1 MQSVM
6 NDDTYSFVRDTLLGN
21 FLKLA
26 KVNVLTG
33 EHEFLKY
40 DTVMQEEGYETISDI
55 YTYIRK
61 QVNDKL
67 ILSEY
72 ALDYLK
78 YSDPEYVKKRIFET
92 GDKRIIQSYKRKTH
106 DGYIWVTFGIVV
118 PNDISM
124 ENPWALFYWQ
134 KADTNT
140 TTMVDALSTLST
152 IYYKILKINLT
163 TDAFRIIKIDH
174 MERDGV
180 INRIEKIT
188 DWWQQFMEE
197 GRVFQED
204 IVVYQEFTNIERLRE
219 LFRENSSRT
228 QSCRYRRK
236 IGDHWRW
243 VQMDLIPSIEYK
255 DDDQILILYV
265 RDVHDEYMK
274 EKRNREALLEE
285 YQRDALTRLYNRH
298 KYNEDIE
305 KMSKSDISHLTACYI
320 DVNGLHELNNK
331 LGHEKGDDLLCSVAD
346 ALKKYFPDEYV
357 YRIGGDEY
365 VVLTSN
371 LSKQSVEQIIVQVRE
386 ELLKDNYEISVG
398 IESGQREIAI
408 YKIIGAA
415 ELAMRTDKERYYKQK
430 GDLRKNR
437 ALNEELEKTLAEKKK
452 AERFLDMISD
462 RFNGVYFVNLKQ
474 DTIQYL
480 YIPYY
485 FLELLEKADSSYQKA
500 MQIYLEKYVKW
511 EYYDAFQ
518 EVLDFERLRK
528 RLRTEKVVSFSYLKV
543 DGHRMYLRI
552 TSQDG
557 QSEDLDETIWVFSEE
572 QMK

>member
-6 NDDTYSFVRDTLLGN
+6 NDTYSFVRDTLLGN

-26 KVNVLTG
+26 QVNVLTG

-61 QVNDKL
+61 QVNDNL

-72 ALDYLK
+72 TLDYLK
-78 YSDPEYVKKRIFET
+78 YSDPEYVRKRIFET

-188 DWWQQFMEE
+188 DWWRQFMEE

-371 LSKQSVEQIIVQVRE
+371 LSKQSVEQIMVQVRE

-518 EVLDFERLRK
+518 EVLDFERLRE

>member
-61 QVNDKL
+61 QVNDNL

-72 ALDYLK
+72 TLDYLK
-78 YSDPEYVKKRIFET
+78 YSDPEYVRKRIFET

-174 MERDGV
+174 MERDGI

-188 DWWQQFMEE
+188 DWWRQFMEE

-371 LSKQSVEQIIVQVRE
+371 LSKQSVEQIMVQVRE

-518 EVLDFERLRK
+518 EVLDFERLRE

>member
-371 LSKQSVEQIIVQVRE
+371 LSKQSVEQIMVQVRE